1 MEKDNLI
8 KVAEVAERLG
18 ITKMGVYGMVF
29 KNKIPAVK
37 ISKRCLRFRYSDI
50 EEWLEKKSQKGN
62 GRKNNK

>member
-1 MEKDNLI
+1 MDHLI
-8 KVAEVAERLG
+8 KVGEVAERLV

-37 ISKRCLRFRYSDI
+37 ISRRCLRFRNSDI
-50 EEWLEKKSQKGN
+50 EEWLDKKSQKGN